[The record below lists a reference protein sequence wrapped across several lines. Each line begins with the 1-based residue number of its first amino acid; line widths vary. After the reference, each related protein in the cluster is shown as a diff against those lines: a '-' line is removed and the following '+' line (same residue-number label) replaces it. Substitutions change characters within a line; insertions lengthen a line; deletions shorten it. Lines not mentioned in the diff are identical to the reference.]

1 MTDAEVIQFLTDG
14 RKILH
19 VATIGSDGMPHLA
32 PMWYVMTGGRIVFR
46 SFSKSQKIVNLL
58 RDPRL
63 TVVTEEGDSYAELR
77 GISIQANAELVNDH
91 AYIVEVYRKL
101 AEKYPFFG
109 EGPTEITP
117 DAAEAAF
124 GQFAPKNTAVIVNPI
139 TTASWDHRRLE
150 GTY

>member
-1 MTDAEVIQFLTDG
+1 MTDAEVMQFLTDG

-32 PMWYVMTGGRIVFR
+32 PMWYVMMGGRIVFR

-63 TVVTEEGDSYAELR
+63 TVVTEEGGSYAELR

-91 AYIVEVYRKL
+91 GYIVEIYRKL

-109 EGPTEITP
+109 DGPTEITP
-117 DAAEAAF
+117 EEAEAAF
-124 GQFAPKNTAVIVNPI
+124 GPFAPKNTVVIVNPI
-139 TTASWDHRRLE
+139 STASWDHRKLE
-150 GTY
+150 GSY